1 MLLVTTA
8 LYGLMAGSIQAA
20 PTTVQTPAPTPAP
33 AAAPAP
39 QDPPRAQPL
48 ARTGDDDAYDLG
60 TTTVTGSR
68 PRGSVDTDI
77 PADVVLTAEQ
87 IQAYGASNIAELMTY
102 LEPITRSSSG
112 RTDLQPVFL
121 VNGRRISGFQEIQG
135 IPTEAIERTDIL
147 PEEVALQFGYRAEQ
161 RVVNFVLKSNFRS
174 MTGELSGRMPTQ
186 GGRTTTEIEGNVL
199 RISGSNR
206 WSMDAEFERSSP
218 LFESERD
225 IRRDP
230 GSTPYDLI
238 GNVTG
243 VPYAPG
249 DPNGDTIDPALPRT
263 VSPVPTSGRSLADFA
278 AAAGD
283 PRTGD
288 LGAYR
293 TLLAE
298 SERRTVRGTIKRD
311 LNSTTQATFSGSL
324 DDTSNRS
331 FNGLPGVALTL
342 PDGNPYSPFSDDVL
356 AFRYIDDAASLLRE
370 TDTLTGRLGVVLD
383 GFLGEDWRWTLSGAY
398 DRVETDTTTGR
409 GYSPGSFQTRL
420 TANDPS
426 ADPFAALNP
435 ADFARIP
442 NDTAHSVSQVLGAEL
457 VLTGDVFELPAG
469 GVSSTIKVGA
479 DTRSLDSTSTRY
491 SIATQTNVTTD
502 RSQSRDRANLQAS
515 FNLPIASRRQDVLTG
530 LGDLSFNVN
539 AGYEELSDFGGLTTV
554 GVGMN
559 WSPIEKL
566 SFLVSYTDEQG
577 APSISQLNDP
587 VITTPNVPVF
597 DFRTGETVLVN
608 QTTGGNPNLNSDN
621 RTVIRAG
628 GTLRPFSNI
637 DLSLMSTWTYSK
649 TEDYLASFPAVTAA
663 LEAALPGRFT
673 RDTDGNLTAVDARP
687 LNFDSYERQDVRTG
701 FNYSRTF
708 GTPNP
713 AAAPLP
719 GQPGSARPPMGGQ
732 TIIMQGPGGGGGER
746 REGGD
751 RAGGGGGGMQMRMG
765 GGGRGGP
772 PMQPGQGRFNLSI
785 YHTWRLQDEIQ
796 IADGIPVLDLLNG
809 DATSSRGGSP
819 KHEIQLQTGVFRNG
833 MGAFMFANWR
843 DGTRVNGGT
852 GPDLEFS
859 DQATVSLNVFM
870 DLNQRTSW
878 VEKFPWLKGSRLNLG
893 VQNLFD
899 TRPEVTSSAG
909 EVPLNYQPD
918 YLDPQ
923 GRVISLTFRKIL
935 F

>member
-20 PTTVQTPAPTPAP
+20 TAPVQTPAPAP
-33 AAAPAP
+33 TAAPAP
-39 QDPPRAQPL
+39 QDPPPAPPPSRA
-48 ARTGDDDAYDLG
+48 AADGEAYDLG

-77 PADVVLTAEQ
+77 PPDVVLTADQ
-87 IQAYGASNIAELMTY
+87 IQAYGAANIAELMTY

-147 PEEVALQFGYRAEQ
+147 PEEVALRFGYRAEQ
-161 RVVNFVLKSNFRS
+161 RVVNFVLKANFRS

-199 RISGSNR
+199 RIAGSNR

-218 LFESERD
+218 LFETERD
-225 IRRDP
+225 IDRDP
-230 GSTPYDLI
+230 G
-238 GNVTG
+238 VT
-243 VPYAPG
+243 AFD
-249 DPNGDTIDPALPRT
+249 DP
-263 VSPVPTSGRSLADFA
+263 S
-278 AAAGD
+278 
-283 PRTGD
+283 
-288 LGAYR
+288 AYR

-298 SERRTVRGTIKRD
+298 TERRTVRGTMKRD
-311 LNSTTQATFSGSL
+311 LNGTTQATFSGSL
-324 DDTSNRS
+324 EDSSSDS
-331 FNGLPGVALTL
+331 FNGLPNVNLTL
-342 PDGNPYSPFSDDVL
+342 PAGNPYSTSPDDVL
-356 AFRYIDDAASLLRE
+356 INRYIADDNPLRRA
-370 TDTLTGRLGVVLD
+370 TDTLTGRLAMVVD
-383 GFLGEDWRWTLSGAY
+383 GFLGEDWRWTLTGSY
-398 DRVETDTTTGR
+398 DRVETDTVTGR
-409 GYSPGSFQTRL
+409 GYLSTPFQNRL
-420 TANDPS
+420 NAGDPA
-426 ADPFAALNP
+426 ADPFARLSP
-435 ADFARIP
+435 AEFAGIP
-442 NDTAHSVSQVLGAEL
+442 DDTANSVSQVLAAEL
-457 VLTGDVFELPAG
+457 VLNGDVLELPAG
-469 GVSSTIKVGA
+469 DVSSTIKVGA
-479 DTRSLDSTSTRY
+479 DTRSLDSTSDRY
-491 SIATQTNVTTD
+491 SINTGTVVTTE
-502 RSQSRDRANLQAS
+502 RSQSRDRANVQAS
-515 FNLPIASRRQDVLTG
+515 FNVPVASRRQEVLTG

-566 SFLVSYTDEQG
+566 SFLVSYSNEQG

-587 VITTPNVPVF
+587 VIATPNVPVL
-597 DFRTGETVLVN
+597 DFRTGETVLVT
-608 QTTGGNPNLNSDN
+608 QTTGGNPNLDSDT

-628 GTLRPFSNI
+628 GTLRPFSDI

-649 TEDYLASFPAVTAA
+649 TEDYLAAFPAVTAA

-673 RDTDGNLTAVDARP
+673 RDLDGNLTAVDARP
-687 LNFDSYERQDVRTG
+687 LNFESYERQDIRTG
-701 FNYSRTF
+701 FNYSRAF

-719 GQPGSARPPMGGQ
+719 GQPGSARPP
-732 TIIMQGPGGGGGER
+732 IPGGGGGRPMTIVMQGGGER
-746 REGGD
+746 REG
-751 RAGGGGGGMQMRMG
+751 GGGGGGMQMRMG
-765 GGGRGGP
+765 GGRGVQ
-772 PMQPGQGRFNLSI
+772 MQPGQGRFNLSI
-785 YHTWRLQDEIQ
+785 YHTWRLQDEIL
-796 IADGIPVLDLLNG
+796 IADGLPILDLLNG

-843 DGTRVNGGT
+843 DGTRVDGGT
-852 GPDLEFS
+852 GPDVRFS
-859 DQATVSLNVFM
+859 DQTTVSLNVFM

-899 TRPEVTSSAG
+899 TRPEVTPSSG
-909 EVPLNYQPD
+909 DVPLNYQSD

>member
-20 PTTVQTPAPTPAP
+20 PVPQETLRPQTPAQTPSQAPAQPSAQDPAPAPAETPAP
-33 AAAPAP
+33 APAA
-39 QDPPRAQPL
+39 D
-48 ARTGDDDAYDLG
+48 GGEAYDLG
-60 TTTVTGSR
+60 TTTVTGAR

-77 PADVVLTAEQ
+77 PPDVVLTADQ

-161 RVVNFVLKSNFRS
+161 RVVNFVLKNNFRS

-218 LFESERD
+218 LFETERD
-225 IRRDP
+225 IERDP
-230 GSTPYDLI
+230 G
-238 GNVTG
+238 VT
-243 VPYAPG
+243 AFD
-249 DPNGDTIDPALPRT
+249 DP
-263 VSPVPTSGRSLADFA
+263 S
-278 AAAGD
+278 
-283 PRTGD
+283 
-288 LGAYR
+288 AYR

-298 SERRTVRGTIKRD
+298 TERKTVRGTMKRD

-324 DDTSNRS
+324 EDSSSGS
-331 FNGLPGVALTL
+331 FNGLPNVALTL
-342 PDGNPYSPFSDDVL
+342 PASNPFSPFP
-356 AFRYIDDAASLLRE
+356 DDATFDRYVDGAAPLRRE

-383 GFLGEDWRWTLSGAY
+383 GFLGEEWRWTLTGSY

-409 GYSPGSFQTRL
+409 GFSATPFQARL
-420 TANDPS
+420 TANDPA
-426 ADPFAALNP
+426 ADPFARLGAAN
-435 ADFARIP
+435 FAAIP
-442 NDTAHSVSQVLGAEL
+442 SDTANSVSQVLSAEL
-457 VLTGDVFELPAG
+457 VLNGDIYDLPAG
-469 GVSSTIKVGA
+469 DVSSTIRIGA

-491 SIATQTNVTTD
+491 STLTNANVTTD
-502 RSQSRDRANLQAS
+502 RSQSRDRANIQTS
-515 FNLPIASRRQDVLTG
+515 FNLPIASRRREVLTG

-566 SFLVSYTDEQG
+566 SFLVSYSDEQG

-587 VITTPNVPVF
+587 VINTPNVPVF
-597 DFRTGETVLVN
+597 DFRTGETVLVT
-608 QTTGGNPNLNSDN
+608 QTTGGNPNLDSDN

-628 GTLRPFSNI
+628 GTLRPFNDI

-673 RDTDGNLTAVDARP
+673 RDVDGNLTAVDARP
-687 LNFDSYERQDVRTG
+687 LNFESYERQDLRTG
-701 FNYSRTF
+701 FNYSRAF

-713 AAAPLP
+713 TAAPLP
-719 GQPGSARPPMGGQ
+719 GQPGSARPPIPGGGGRPM
-732 TIIMQGPGGGGGER
+732 TIIMSGPGGGGER
-746 REGGD
+746 REGG
-751 RAGGGGGGMQMRMG
+751 GGGGMQVRMG
-765 GGGRGGP
+765 GGRGT
-772 PMQPGQGRFNLSI
+772 PMLPGQGRFNLSI
-785 YHTWRLQDEIQ
+785 YHTWRIQDEIL
-796 IADGIPVLDLLNG
+796 IADGLPILDLLNG

-819 KHEIQLQTGVFRNG
+819 KHEVQLQAGVFRNG

-843 DGTRVNGGT
+843 DGTRVDGGT
-852 GPDLEFS
+852 GPDFQFS

-870 DLNQRTSW
+870 DMNQRTSW
-878 VEKFPWLKGSRLNLG
+878 VEKFPWLKGSRLNFG

-909 EVPLNYQPD
+909 DVPLNYQPD

-923 GRVISLTFRKIL
+923 GRVFSLTFRKIL